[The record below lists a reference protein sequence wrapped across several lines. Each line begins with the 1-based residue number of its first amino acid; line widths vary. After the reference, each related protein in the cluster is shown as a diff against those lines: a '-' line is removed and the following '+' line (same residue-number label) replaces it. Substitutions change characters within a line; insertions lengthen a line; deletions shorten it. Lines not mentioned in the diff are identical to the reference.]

1 MIQFNEPAKNAGSFR
16 FTRLSEVP
24 EHSAPV
30 LKNDRAQHTRR
41 ESAKMY

>member
-24 EHSAPV
+24 QRSAPA
-30 LKNDRAQHTRR
+30 LKDDRAQHVRR
-41 ESAKMY
+41 GSAKMY